1 MLKVGCEGF
10 PIGRDRYW
18 RTFSFV
24 EAKTGGRMPR
34 PATLAEWKSGAPRGA
49 EFALQA
55 FRLITHG
62 REDRGF
68 PEAGKKLS
76 RCRQDRCGAFRESLE
91 ASEAWMSTKVAAET
105 LDARIVVFETPSSF
119 HPGPDSLRDMYR
131 FFKAVSRGRLT
142 FVWQSHGAAWQTR
155 LSERVCAD
163 LGLLRA
169 YDPLKEAA
177 PKHGAFR
184 YLRPR
189 GPRVGTFSVDEL
201 TTIRLAAQEAPSC
214 LVLSHRDAYRDG
226 VRLLE
231 SIASRVSG
239 RSR

>member
-10 PIGRDRYW
+10 SIGQDRYW

-24 EAKTGGRMPR
+24 EAKTGERMPR
-34 PATLAEWKSGAPRGA
+34 QATLAEWKAGAPRGA

-76 RCRQDRCGAFRESLE
+76 RSRQDRCGAFRESLE
-91 ASEAWMSTKVAAET
+91 ASEAWVSTKAAAEI
-105 LDARIVVFETPSSF
+105 LDAKIVVFETPISF
-119 HPGPDSLRDMYR
+119 QPGPDSLRDMYR
-131 FFKAVSRGRLT
+131 FFKAASRGRLT
-142 FVWQSHGAAWQTR
+142 FVWHSRGAAWRTG

-169 YDPLKEAA
+169 YDPLREAA
-177 PKHGAFR
+177 PKHGTFR
-184 YLRPR
+184 YLRSR
-189 GPRVGTFSVDEL
+189 GPRVGTLSVDEL
-201 TTIRLAAQEAPSC
+201 STIRLAAQEAPSC

-231 SIASRVSG
+231 SIASHVSG